1 MAYSVHMYE
10 QGGSISH
17 GLLVAGLLPPP
28 LGGCE
33 GKISKNRW
41 TAVQAMP
48 DGLNG
53 GVGVG
58 VGVGVGGPPV
68 AIELACRQ
76 PIVRALRRTEPS
88 EDQRG
93 PRLSA
98 DALFSR

>member
-48 DGLNG
+48 DGVNG
-53 GVGVG
+53 G
-58 VGVGVGGPPV
+58 VGVGVGGPPD

-76 PIVRALRRTEPS
+76 PIVRALRGTEPY